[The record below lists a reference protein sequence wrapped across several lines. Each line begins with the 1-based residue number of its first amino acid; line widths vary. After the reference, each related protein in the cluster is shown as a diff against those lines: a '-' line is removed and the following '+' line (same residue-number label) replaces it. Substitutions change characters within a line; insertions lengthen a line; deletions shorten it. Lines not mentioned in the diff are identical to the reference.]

1 MYIFFVFS
9 SSSNISVTES
19 ATVLHEEGELDR
31 RIGEEFDGG
40 ITEENEKTIDSPQRI
55 RSKQDKLAV
64 ILATRNEEQKK
75 LIAAIQSQNETILNR
90 KMNEDDDIDLFF
102 KSLAMTVKKLPTK
115 GINEVKMKTLAL
127 VAEAEEK
134 YAAQPTRNI
143 IVQGYFNQPN
153 ENSIQMSPSNAST
166 STYGTSESSQGFT
179 TYNFDENIL
188 YE

>member
-1 MYIFFVFS
+1 M
-9 SSSNISVTES
+9 VTES

-31 RIGEEFDGG
+31 GIGEEFDGG
-40 ITEENEKTIDSPQRI
+40 ITEENEKTTDSPQRI

-115 GINEVKMKTLAL
+115 GINEVKMKTLVL
-127 VAEAEEK
+127 VAKAEEK

-143 IVQGYFNQPN
+143 
-153 ENSIQMSPSNAST
+153 SIQMSPSNAST
-166 STYGTSESSQGFT
+166 ST
-179 TYNFDENIL
+179 L
-188 YE
+188 A